1 MPVLQGTLDNGEG
14 LVRGDAFPLRRY
26 VKVPPGETIAEAW
39 LGVKAAYSDGDGSA
53 TFLKTITETDNPGQ
67 GWVETDGA
75 GGVAS
80 LRFDITSTNTLATTA
95 GTRYLYDIQVR
106 YDSGGPLTVERGTA
120 TWAEQVVQDS

>member
-26 VKVPPGETIAEAW
+26 VKVPPGETVVEAW
-39 LGVKAAYSDGDGSA
+39 LGVKADYADTDGAA
-53 TFLKTITETDNPGQ
+53 TFLKTITGTDNPGQ
-67 GWVETDGA
+67 GHIETDGTS
-75 GGVAS
+75 GVAS

-106 YDSGGPLTVERGTA
+106 YASGGPVTVERGTA